1 MAGLIE
7 ISRPENLPSIVD
19 IIHDCRFDKDEIVF
33 DSDTSVL
40 EIKFFRET
48 WEKRKIINNFFIVKK
63 VQVPITLW
71 ILKISHVE
79 RYQIREGNQ
88 EGPGSEDYFNDMD
101 YNGQNKEL
109 LLSTIVGE
117 GILIKVKEL
126 EVSVEETEMIIGKKT
141 SFAVFA

>member
-1 MAGLIE
+1 
-7 ISRPENLPSIVD
+7 
-19 IIHDCRFDKDEIVF
+19 
-33 DSDTSVL
+33 
-40 EIKFFRET
+40 
-48 WEKRKIINNFFIVKK
+48 
-63 VQVPITLW
+63 
-71 ILKISHVE
+71 
-79 RYQIREGNQ
+79 
-88 EGPGSEDYFNDMD
+88 MD